1 MRAGAHRESNFFF
14 INIGHY
20 AAFDGLSE
28 SEIKISDGTTW
39 DQKMVKIQNGKK
51 WQKKILQKNRSG
63 CRQYFNS
70 CRSILHPNE
79 KFLETKM
86 IREKRST
93 NPLSWRQF
101 GRGHCNRGRD
111 PMEIPS

>member
-1 MRAGAHRESNFFF
+1 
-14 INIGHY
+14 
-20 AAFDGLSE
+20 
-28 SEIKISDGTTW
+28 
-39 DQKMVKIQNGKK
+39 MVKIQNGKK

-93 NPLSWRQF
+93 NPLSLRRF

-111 PMEIPS
+111 PMEIP

>member
-1 MRAGAHRESNFFF
+1 
-14 INIGHY
+14 
-20 AAFDGLSE
+20 
-28 SEIKISDGTTW
+28 
-39 DQKMVKIQNGKK
+39 MVKIQNGKK

-93 NPLSWRQF
+93 NPLSLSQF
-101 GRGHCNRGRD
+101 GEPSVFCGRD
-111 PMEIPS
+111 PMEIPSSASYYF